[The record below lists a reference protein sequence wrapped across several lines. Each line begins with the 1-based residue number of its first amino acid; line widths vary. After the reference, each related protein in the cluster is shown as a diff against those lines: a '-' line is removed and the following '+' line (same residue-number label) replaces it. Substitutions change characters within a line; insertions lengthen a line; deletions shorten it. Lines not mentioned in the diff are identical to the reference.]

1 MRRLII
7 ANTYYQ
13 VIFAMQMR
21 NTIFKRDDVDLII
34 TDHSKNADVVCENIK
49 KCKYFNNC
57 YYVKTGGYRDNR
69 TKMQKI
75 LDIFL
80 LSFAKKNRFEYY
92 LRDIS
97 DKFFDEIM
105 VFNYDMR
112 TYGVFSILSLYNHDI
127 KVSRFEEGVLSYSVE
142 ILFTQTR
149 TLIGKLR
156 KIIGKPVIENS
167 FLNFYCFYPQ
177 IYKGYLKPVEVPMI
191 QLNSEICVALRKVFE
206 LDDKKL
212 SYKYKYIFFTSVY
225 DFEGGKPV
233 GEYELVCKIAD
244 IVGKDNLL
252 IKTHPR
258 DTRTL
263 YVDNGFNVDENS
275 SVPWEA
281 IQLSGKFDDK
291 VFMTINSGSVLS
303 GSLMSKNKVKTFY
316 MYKMCDYKGNESCQ
330 KNVIDIEALLKNSNM
345 KSIFNNVQ
353 VAEKIEDIL

>member
-1 MRRLII
+1 M
-7 ANTYYQ
+7 
-13 VIFAMQMR
+13 
-21 NTIFKRDDVDLII
+21 
-34 TDHSKNADVVCENIK
+34 
-49 KCKYFNNC
+49 
-57 YYVKTGGYRDNR
+57 
-69 TKMQKI
+69 
-75 LDIFL
+75 
-80 LSFAKKNRFEYY
+80 
-92 LRDIS
+92 
-97 DKFFDEIM
+97 
-105 VFNYDMR
+105 
-112 TYGVFSILSLYNHDI
+112 
-127 KVSRFEEGVLSYSVE
+127 SYSVE

-281 IQLSGKFDDK
+281 IQLSGK
-291 VFMTINSGSVLS
+291 I
-303 GSLMSKNKVKTFY
+303 
-316 MYKMCDYKGNESCQ
+316 
-330 KNVIDIEALLKNSNM
+330 
-345 KSIFNNVQ
+345 
-353 VAEKIEDIL
+353 

>member
-57 YYVKTGGYRDNR
+57 YYVKTGGSRDNR

-127 KVSRFEEGVLSYSVE
+127 KVCHTV
-142 ILFTQTR
+142 
-149 TLIGKLR
+149 
-156 KIIGKPVIENS
+156 
-167 FLNFYCFYPQ
+167 
-177 IYKGYLKPVEVPMI
+177 
-191 QLNSEICVALRKVFE
+191 
-206 LDDKKL
+206 
-212 SYKYKYIFFTSVY
+212 
-225 DFEGGKPV
+225 
-233 GEYELVCKIAD
+233 
-244 IVGKDNLL
+244 
-252 IKTHPR
+252 
-258 DTRTL
+258 
-263 YVDNGFNVDENS
+263 
-275 SVPWEA
+275 
-281 IQLSGKFDDK
+281 
-291 VFMTINSGSVLS
+291 
-303 GSLMSKNKVKTFY
+303 
-316 MYKMCDYKGNESCQ
+316 
-330 KNVIDIEALLKNSNM
+330 
-345 KSIFNNVQ
+345 
-353 VAEKIEDIL
+353 